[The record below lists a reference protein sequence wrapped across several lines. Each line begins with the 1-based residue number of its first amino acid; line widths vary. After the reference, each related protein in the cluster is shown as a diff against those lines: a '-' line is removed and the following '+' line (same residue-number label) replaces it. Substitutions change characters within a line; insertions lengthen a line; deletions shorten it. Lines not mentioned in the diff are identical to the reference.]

1 MDSLGGKASE
11 DGSVSL
17 YQDWSTG
24 VALTDYKGASES
36 HTGAVERRSWCGS
49 RGGEHAHHVMKGL
62 SVRSLAGMAAST
74 NLLEEVVEVG
84 NQEGVGKDGRLDV
97 IAVMPA

>member
-1 MDSLGGKASE
+1 
-11 DGSVSL
+11 
-17 YQDWSTG
+17 
-24 VALTDYKGASES
+24 
-36 HTGAVERRSWCGS
+36 
-49 RGGEHAHHVMKGL
+49 MKGL
-62 SVRSLAGMAAST
+62 SVRPLAGMAAST